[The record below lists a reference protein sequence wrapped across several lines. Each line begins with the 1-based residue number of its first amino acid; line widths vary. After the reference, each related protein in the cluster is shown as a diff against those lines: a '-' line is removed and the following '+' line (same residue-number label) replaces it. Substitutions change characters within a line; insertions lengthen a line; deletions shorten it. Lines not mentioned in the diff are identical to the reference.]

1 MEKNVVAYCR
11 VSTDKEDQLN
21 SFEAQKSFFTEYAR
35 KNGYNL
41 IRIYADEGITG
52 TSTKKRAEFNL
63 MMNDSK
69 KGAFECVLVKDVSRL
84 ARNTYDFLKS
94 IRELKSRNI
103 NVRFVT
109 ANMESL
115 DGSEFMLTLLAAMAQ
130 EESANMS
137 KRVKFGKK
145 INAEKGRVPN
155 LCYGYIKTKGDYFNL
170 KINEEESDIVREIFD
185 LYVNQG
191 YGSHKIAKLL
201 NDRGLKSLRSVPWST
216 TAVSRLLKNKIY
228 AGYIINGKSEVS
240 DFIEKTRRKKD
251 EGEWIEIHRPELQ
264 IVPLEIWE
272 KAQNVNETNNSSLK
286 ATIHKKRSNKHLFS
300 TLINCSVC
308 GYSFR
313 RSSRKRKNDVNI
325 IWCCSGRNHHGA
337 GYCSNTTTIPESE
350 LIENLDSYFLSLI
363 KDKQRFIDSI
373 ISQYQKEQPKNTG
386 TALSSQLEVLKNKK
400 QKQIQMFENDII
412 SLAELK
418 ERTADIDRQIAQIR
432 LELDSAESQEDI
444 EKKSRRLYRTLSEN
458 FNKYSSVAGMTNAEL
473 KMLIKAIIADENG
486 NIQIEL
492 NY

>member
-21 SFEAQKSFFTEYAR
+21 SFEAQKEFFTEYA
-35 KNGYNL
+35 KQNNYNM

-63 MMNDSK
+63 MMKDSK
-69 KGAFECVLVKDVSRL
+69 NGSFDCVLVKDVSRL

-94 IRELKSRNI
+94 IRELKARNI

-109 ANMESL
+109 ANMETL
-115 DGSEFMLTLLAAMAQ
+115 DGSEFMLTMLAAMAQ

-137 KRVKFGKK
+137 KRVKFGKS

-170 KINEEESDIVREIFD
+170 QINEEEAEVVREIFD
-185 LYVNQG
+185 LYVDQG
-191 YGSHKIAKLL
+191 YGTHKISMLL
-201 NDRGLKSLRSVPWST
+201 NERGLTSLRGVPWST
-216 TAVSRLLKNKIY
+216 TAVSRILKNKLY
-228 AGYIINGKSEVS
+228 AGYVVNGKSEVS
-240 DFIEKTRRKKD
+240 DFIEKTRRKK
-251 EGEWIEIHRPELQ
+251 EESEWIEIERPELQ
-264 IVPLEIWE
+264 IVPPEIWE
-272 KAQNVNETNNSSLK
+272 KAQNVNKSNNSGLE
-286 ATIHKKRSNKHLFS
+286 TTLHIKRSNKHLFS

-313 RSSRKRKNDVNI
+313 QSRRKRKSGANV

-337 GYCSNTTTIPESE
+337 GYCSNMTTIPESE
-350 LIENLDSYFLSLI
+350 LIENLDSFFLALI
-363 KDKQRFIDSI
+363 KDKQSFIDNI
-373 ISQYQKEQPKNTG
+373 ISQYQKEQPKDQG
-386 TALSSQLEVLKNKK
+386 TALFSQLEVIKNKK
-400 QKQIQMFENDII
+400 QKQIQLFENDII
-412 SLAELK
+412 SIAELK
-418 ERTADIDRQIAQIR
+418 ERTADIDRQIAHIR
-432 LELDSAESQEDI
+432 VELDSAESQEDI
-444 EKKSRRLYRTLSEN
+444 EKKSRQLYRTLSEN
-458 FNKYSSVAGMTNAEL
+458 FSRYSSVAGMTNAEL

-486 NIQIEL
+486 CIRIEL

>member
-21 SFEAQKSFFTEYAR
+21 SFEAQKSFFTEYAK

-69 KGAFECVLVKDVSRL
+69 KGIFECVLVKDVSRL

-94 IRELKSRNI
+94 IRELKARNI

-155 LCYGYIKTKGDYFNL
+155 LCYGYIKIKGDYFNL
-170 KINEEESDIVREIFD
+170 QINEEEAEIVREIFD

-201 NDRGLKSLRSVPWST
+201 NDRGLKSLRGVPWST

-272 KAQNVNETNNSSLK
+272 KAQNVNETNNSGLE

-337 GYCSNTTTIPESE
+337 GYCSNTTTIPEDE

-363 KDKQRFIDSI
+363 KDKRRFIDSI
-373 ISQYQKEQPKNTG
+373 ISQYQKDKPKNPSTS
-386 TALSSQLEVLKNKK
+386 LSCQLEVLKNKK

-412 SLAELK
+412 TLAELK

-444 EKKSRRLYRTLSEN
+444 EKKSRQLYRTLSEN
-458 FNKYSSVAGMTNAEL
+458 FGKYSSVAGMTNAEL

>member
-1 MEKNVVAYCR
+1 MNNVVAYCR

-21 SFEAQKSFFTEYAR
+21 SFEAQKSFFTEYA
-35 KNGYNL
+35 KQNGYNL

-52 TSTKKRAEFNL
+52 TSTKKRADFNN
-63 MMNDSK
+63 MMEDSK
-69 KGAFECVLVKDVSRL
+69 KGRFNCVLVKDVSRL

-109 ANMESL
+109 ANMETL
-115 DGSEFMLTLLAAMAQ
+115 DGSEFMLTMLAAMAQ

-137 KRVKFGKK
+137 KRVKFGKG

-170 KINEEESDIVREIFD
+170 QINEEEAEIVREMFD

-201 NDRGLKSLRSVPWST
+201 NGKGLTSLRGVPWST
-216 TAVSRLLKNKIY
+216 TAVSRILKNKLY
-228 AGYIINGKSEVS
+228 AGYVINGKSEIS

-251 EGEWIEIHRPELQ
+251 ETEWIEIQRPELQ
-264 IVPLEIWE
+264 IIPLEIWE
-272 KAQNVNETNNSSLK
+272 KAQNVNKSNNSELET
-286 ATIHKKRSNKHLFS
+286 TIHKKRSNKHLFS
-300 TLINCSVC
+300 TLIKCAVC

-313 RSSRKRKNDVNI
+313 RSSEKRRNDTRVV
-325 IWCCSGRNHHGA
+325 WRCSGRNHHGA
-337 GYCSNTTTIPESE
+337 EFCSNMITIPESE
-350 LIENLDSYFLSLI
+350 LIENIDGYFLSLI

-373 ISQYQKEQPKNTG
+373 ISQYQKEQPKNSG
-386 TALSSQLEVLKNKK
+386 TALFSQLETLKNKK

-418 ERTADIDRQIAQIR
+418 ERTAVIDRQMTQIR
-432 LELDSAESQEDI
+432 LELDSTEDPDDI
-444 EKKSRRLYRTLSEN
+444 EKKSRQLYSTLSEN
-458 FNKYSSVAGMTNAEL
+458 FNKYSSVANMINAEL
-473 KMLIKAIIADENG
+473 KTLIKAITADENG
-486 NIQIEL
+486 SIQIEL